1 MTFFQWMRSA
11 GTIRSAF
18 NKKLNNASPTLLIS
32 MQSNDE
38 TTFTLYKF
46 IMMNYKKQKT
56 ERQITFIKTLISKIS
71 YITVPIEAYRLLF
84 ARFPEWQCGRR
95 VIIAEKQCGIAAKFL
110 GSILCHVNSFPM
122 L

>member
-1 MTFFQWMRSA
+1 MRSA

-38 TTFTLYKF
+38 MTFTLYKF

-56 ERQITFIKTLISKIS
+56 ERQKTFIKTLISKIS
-71 YITVPIEAYRLLF
+71 YITVPIEAYRLF
-84 ARFPEWQCGRR
+84 RSISKG
-95 VIIAEKQCGIAAKFL
+95 VTIAEKQCGIAAKFL
-110 GSILCHVNSFPM
+110 GSILCHANSFPM